1 MLRDLILANRS
12 YRSYDMRQPIPH
24 AVMLAAVEAARFCP
38 SSVNLQPLC
47 YRLVEGETA
56 CAALLPLTGWARNL
70 PDLKLPPEGHA
81 PTGYIVICQDMEISS
96 NPTRFNRDVGIVAQS
111 MLLTA
116 VEAGYGGCMIGNFR
130 PEAVAEALS
139 LGERYLPQLIVA
151 LGKPDEVITLVDLEP
166 GGSSAYYR
174 DAENRHFVPKRRQ
187 KDLLI

>member
-1 MLRDLILANRS
+1 MLQELILANRS

-116 VEAGYGGCMIGNFR
+116 VEAGYGGCMIGNFH

-139 LGERYLPQLIVA
+139 LEERYLPQLIVA